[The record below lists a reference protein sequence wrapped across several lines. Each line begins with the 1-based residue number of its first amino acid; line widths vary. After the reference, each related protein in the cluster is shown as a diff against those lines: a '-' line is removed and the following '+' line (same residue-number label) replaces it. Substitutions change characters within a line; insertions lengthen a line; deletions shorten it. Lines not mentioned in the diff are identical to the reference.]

1 MEHNVDI
8 LQKIY
13 KIRKVAKVIGSC
25 IYAKQNILILGNSK
39 KYVILTKFAK
49 FKTDYHHK
57 SVNRR
62 YKSATHHKSA
72 LSLLT
77 DCMI

>member
-13 KIRKVAKVIGSC
+13 KIHKVAKVIGSC

-57 SVNRR
+57 SVNCVIFTDRLHDLKCFER
-62 YKSATHHKSA
+62 VTH
-72 LSLLT
+72 
-77 DCMI
+77 